1 MADDYFTKAEK
12 IKQKVRNLDWEKKI
26 KLLEKDFEDKKFSKE
41 EFLDKKRQVYSEVLD
56 QMSEINQEKMKLNKD
71 HSAEPIE
78 DDYLSDEDLEIF
90 QEQLT
95 PFQYMSLTKDYLG
108 EFDSQDI
115 VFSDDFRKF
124 ENLEN
129 FVHWECVKKIE
140 KLRIHNNYFSCEFMD
155 KNELVIKDIAC
166 LNELSK
172 LEELVFDDE
181 GNLGDRI
188 KVDYFSSKQLSN
200 IKQLEI
206 HGLWDLSFLQNS
218 FSDNHNIYE
227 TLEIIKNDLK
237 TLERAVYS
245 GSIEATTSTNEQSN
259 IELDSNSED
268 VLTRHLLKL
277 SEVEDQFRQLTN
289 KFEEINFKL
298 DKLSNRLS
306 KIQADNQIRFQDIES
321 AITSGAITTQL
332 SSKPKTDSKSEI
344 LPGSSQPQDLGS
356 ISYKDTETS
365 ETSQQI
371 QSVNTTAT
379 VLTETFQ
386 AEEKILPQELSPKKQ
401 YEFATSFLKV
411 GDYSTAERAF
421 REFVLSN
428 SEHELAGSAQYWYAE
443 TFRIRQLYTDAA
455 SAYLE
460 GYQKYPKG
468 NKAPI
473 NLLKLG
479 VSMVQIGEKD
489 QGCKMINGVELQYP
503 KANQSVIQKAKYESK
518 KFECIKEDS

>member
-1 MADDYFTKAEK
+1 MRFTF
-12 IKQKVRNLDWEKKI
+12 
-26 KLLEKDFEDKKFSKE
+26 KLILI
-41 EFLDKKRQVYSEVLD
+41 VLF
-56 QMSEINQEKMKLNKD
+56 N
-71 HSAEPIE
+71 
-78 DDYLSDEDLEIF
+78 
-90 QEQLT
+90 
-95 PFQYMSLTKDYLG
+95 
-108 EFDSQDI
+108 
-115 VFSDDFRKF
+115 
-124 ENLEN
+124 
-129 FVHWECVKKIE
+129 
-140 KLRIHNNYFSCEFMD
+140 
-155 KNELVIKDIAC
+155 
-166 LNELSK
+166 
-172 LEELVFDDE
+172 
-181 GNLGDRI
+181 
-188 KVDYFSSKQLSN
+188 
-200 IKQLEI
+200 
-206 HGLWDLSFLQNS
+206 LSFFQNS

-227 TLEIIKNDLK
+227 ILEIIKNDLK

-245 GSIEATTSTNEQSN
+245 GSIEISTSTNQQSN
-259 IELDSNSED
+259 IDLDSNSED

-321 AITSGAITTQL
+321 VISSVDNTTQL
-332 SSKPKTDSKSEI
+332 SSKPKTDTTKSEI
-344 LPGSSQPQDLGS
+344 LPGSSQPQDLGT

-371 QSVNTTAT
+371 QSVDTTAT
-379 VLTETFQ
+379 VVTESFQ
-386 AEEKILPQELSPKKQ
+386 AEEKILPQDLSPKKQ

-421 REFVLSN
+421 REFVLDN

-468 NKAPI
+468 TKAPI

>member
-1 MADDYFTKAEK
+1 MRFT
-12 IKQKVRNLDWEKKI
+12 L
-26 KLLEKDFEDKKFSKE
+26 KLILLILF
-41 EFLDKKRQVYSEVLD
+41 
-56 QMSEINQEKMKLNKD
+56 N
-71 HSAEPIE
+71 
-78 DDYLSDEDLEIF
+78 
-90 QEQLT
+90 
-95 PFQYMSLTKDYLG
+95 
-108 EFDSQDI
+108 
-115 VFSDDFRKF
+115 
-124 ENLEN
+124 
-129 FVHWECVKKIE
+129 
-140 KLRIHNNYFSCEFMD
+140 
-155 KNELVIKDIAC
+155 
-166 LNELSK
+166 
-172 LEELVFDDE
+172 
-181 GNLGDRI
+181 
-188 KVDYFSSKQLSN
+188 
-200 IKQLEI
+200 
-206 HGLWDLSFLQNS
+206 LSFLQNS

-245 GSIEATTSTNEQSN
+245 GSVEIDTSSNEQSTVD
-259 IELDSNSED
+259 IDGNSED

-306 KIQADNQIRFQDIES
+306 KIQADNQIRFQDIET
-321 AITSGAITTQL
+321 AISSGEITTQL
-332 SSKPKTDSKSEI
+332 SSKPKTDTKSEI

-371 QSVNTTAT
+371 QSVDTTAT
-379 VLTETFQ
+379 VVTETFQ
-386 AEEKILPQELSPKKQ
+386 AEEKILPQDLSPKKQ

-428 SEHELAGSAQYWYAE
+428 GEHELAGSAQYWYAE

-503 KANQSVIQKAKYESK
+503 QANQSVIQKAKYESK